1 MSTLI
6 QFRVSGEDE
15 ADLLAAAK
23 HAGMRPA
30 DYVRHCAKLAAN
42 RPDTVL
48 QRIEERLT
56 ALEAKQTQQPL
67 ATHSSAIPGTLVKG
81 MDATELVLA
90 VRQETRTGF
99 NAIIT
104 LLDGEPLSDIPHSR
118 TPSGQSDYRVG

>member
-56 ALEAKQTQQPL
+56 ALEAKQVAQPS
-67 ATHSSAIPGTLVKG
+67 APASAIPGTLIKG

>member
-15 ADLLAAAK
+15 TEILAAAK

-56 ALEAKQTQQPL
+56 ALEAKQGQQPL
-67 ATHSSAIPGTLVKG
+67 ATHSSAIPGTLIKG
-81 MDATELVLA
+81 MDAEELLLG
-90 VRQETRTGF
+90 VRRETRTGF

-104 LLDGEPLSDIPHSR
+104 LLDGEPLPEIQHSR
-118 TPSGQSDYRVG
+118 TSSGQSDYRVG